1 VKEPE
6 SFLEKDRHYRDR
18 SKKKRLS
25 VDEKR
30 ELASNDLKPQH
41 QPYKRKKDWMQLPME
56 PEPLVTE
63 GQYEEDWYEEPGCIS
78 YEDDSTT
85 GGV

>member
-1 VKEPE
+1 MKETE
-6 SFLEKDRHYRDR
+6 SYLEKDRHYRDR

-41 QPYKRKKDWMQLPME
+41 QPYKRKKDWMQLPGE
-56 PEPLVTE
+56 YDDGTSTYHGTTYIVPDDGEEILDPEE
-63 GQYEEDWYEEPGCIS
+63 WEDN
-78 YEDDSTT
+78 
-85 GGV
+85 